1 MRKVIKKWNLL
12 LIVGL
17 GISLAWTNKRPVT
30 GKYTFHRYAFKNMS
44 MDFTKY
50 YSLLDITSR
59 GYLKGLDYSCDYTSH
74 VCSFAADQQKMH
86 IDGTGTWFYASDVPP
101 SGIDDTG
108 TFYLISF

>member
-1 MRKVIKKWNLL
+1 MRKFSIRWKLL
-12 LIVGL
+12 LIAGL

-30 GKYTFHRYAFKNMS
+30 GMYTFHRYAFKNMS
-44 MDFTKY
+44 MDMTKY
-50 YSLLDITSR
+50 YALLDITAM

-74 VCSFAADQQKMH
+74 ICSFAADMQKMH

-108 TFYLISF
+108 NFYRIIF